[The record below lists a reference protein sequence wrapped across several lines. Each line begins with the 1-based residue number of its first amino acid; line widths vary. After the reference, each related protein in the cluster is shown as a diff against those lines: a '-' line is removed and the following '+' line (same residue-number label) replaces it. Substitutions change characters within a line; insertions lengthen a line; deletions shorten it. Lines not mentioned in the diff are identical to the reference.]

1 MNRQKFHVRKGDRVE
16 VICGDNKG
24 SQGTILE
31 VQSKNQRV
39 LIEGVNM
46 VKKSV
51 RPSQDKPQGGF
62 LEKEA
67 PVHISNVKLLERSK

>member
-31 VQSKNQRV
+31 VQGKNQRV

>member
-24 SQGTILE
+24 SQGTILA